1 MLKPALFALGALG
14 ALALGAGAGAASAQG
29 DADAGEGVF
38 KKCKACHTSESGG
51 KNKIGPNLFGIVGRH
66 AGTAPDFK
74 YSPSYLQAGEGGLAW
89 DADTIFAYLADPKAF
104 MREIT
109 GDRKAKTRMVFK
121 LKKETDRHNV
131 IAFLETLK

>member
-1 MLKPALFALGALG
+1 MLKPALFSLIALG
-14 ALALGAGAGAASAQG
+14 ALALATGAVSAEG
-29 DADAGEGVF
+29 DPATGENVF
-38 KKCKACHTSESGG
+38 KKCKACHTSELGG
-51 KNKIGPNLFGIVGRH
+51 KNKIGPNLFGIVGRQS
-66 AGTAPDFK
+66 GTAPDFK

-104 MREIT
+104 VGEIT
-109 GDRKAKTRMVFK
+109 GDKKAKTRMVFK